1 MSAYSLTCFKSNK
14 TPGTDGLNAEF
25 YKFFWKEVSPCM
37 IESFNY
43 GKKVGKMSIDQ
54 RRGIISLLPKKN
66 KKLSLLENWR
76 PISLLNIVYKV
87 ATKATARRL
96 EKVLPHIIGRSQS
109 GYVKERFKGEYIRLI
124 NDIMQFTLKK
134 TFLE

>member
-1 MSAYSLTCFKSNK
+1 
-14 TPGTDGLNAEF
+14 
-25 YKFFWKEVSPCM
+25 M

-54 RRGIISLLPKKN
+54 RRGIVSLLPKKN

-76 PISLLNIVYKV
+76 PISLLNIDYKI
-87 ATKATARRL
+87 ATKAIARRL

-109 GYVKERFKGEYIRLI
+109 GYVKGRFIGENIRLI

-134 TFLE
+134 NIPGIALFIDFRKAFDTIEWNYLRKTLNTPFRLRPNCLV

>member
-1 MSAYSLTCFKSNK
+1 
-14 TPGTDGLNAEF
+14 
-25 YKFFWKEVSPCM
+25 M

-76 PISLLNIVYKV
+76 PISLLNIDYKI
-87 ATKATARRL
+87 ATKAIARRL

-109 GYVKERFKGEYIRLI
+109 GYVKGRFIGENIKLI